1 MGIHEH
7 RVAALFFCIPHNKRR
22 TKNIPTK
29 QINIQFPNTSYPI
42 LYQHTRKKM
51 KHPIHQNPRPTTTI
65 RATQPAKQTNAQAN
79 CKCKNRKFHRGYGR
93 RCPAPHLGSTD
104 ELCTWCRNGHPDQ
117 KHHDEKHKH

>member
-1 MGIHEH
+1 MCIHEH

-22 TKNIPTK
+22 TKIFQRKTQTPP
-29 QINIQFPNTSYPI
+29 ICPIRPIPNTLS
-42 LYQHTRKKM
+42 TEEKM
-51 KHPIHQNPRPTTTI
+51 KHPIHQNPRPTTPI
-65 RATQPAKQTNAQAN
+65 RATQPAKQTNTQAN